1 MTMINELVNNGFQ
14 PRKSPPTVAVGSSV
28 AVAVSPATVELQ
40 EAPPAQ
46 PTAPDTDQLQS
57 AVSKLNDFV
66 QSYQRK
72 LSFSVSAETG
82 RTIITVYDAETDEL
96 IRQIPPEET
105 LKLAEL
111 IDDNIEGFFVKER
124 A

>member
-1 MTMINELVNNGFQ
+1 MINERVNIGFQ
-14 PRKSPPTVAVGSSV
+14 PRLETPVIKGATDGVTAPAATTVDAQD
-28 AVAVSPATVELQ
+28 T
-40 EAPPAQ
+40 PPAQ
-46 PTAPDTDQLQS
+46 PAAPTTDQLQN
-57 AVSKLNDFV
+57 AVSKLNEYV

-82 RTIITVYDAETDEL
+82 RTIIKVYDAETEEL

-105 LKLAEL
+105 VKLAETL
-111 IDDNIEGFFVKER
+111 DTQSSGLFVKER

>member
-1 MTMINELVNNGFQ
+1 MINELVNNGFQ
-14 PRKSPPTVAVGSSV
+14 TRKSLPAVAAGNST
-28 AVAVSPATVELQ
+28 AVAVSPATADLQ

-46 PTAPDTDQLQS
+46 PTAPDADQLQG

-82 RTIITVYDAETDEL
+82 RTIITV
-96 IRQIPPEET
+96 
-105 LKLAEL
+105 
-111 IDDNIEGFFVKER
+111 
-124 A
+124 

>member
-1 MTMINELVNNGFQ
+1 MINELVNNGFQ
-14 PRKSPPTVAVGSSV
+14 TRKSLPAVAAGNST
-28 AVAVSPATVELQ
+28 AVAVSPATADLQ

-46 PTAPDTDQLQS
+46 PTAPDADQLQG

-105 LKLAEL
+105 IKLAEL
-111 IDDNIEGFFVKER
+111 IDDKVQGLFVKER